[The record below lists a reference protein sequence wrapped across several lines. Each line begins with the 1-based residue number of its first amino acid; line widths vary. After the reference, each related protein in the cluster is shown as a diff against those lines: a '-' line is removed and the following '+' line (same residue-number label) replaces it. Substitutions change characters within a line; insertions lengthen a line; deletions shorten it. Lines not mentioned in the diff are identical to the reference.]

1 MKEIIKNKEEK
12 NKVGRPRLA
21 DDTTVKK
28 SIILV
33 SVCIIV
39 CFIFCFCFTCSLEG
53 VTPSKYLS
61 NLITSKLQGVIGN
74 EDGFYVKESY
84 DSNNDY
90 IIEIKPSD
98 TVKSYS
104 GKYKYVLY
112 ELSGQKW
119 KVFEEK
125 EFALN
130 NNSIKIKIKSLKNK
144 NVTYKICLYILNG
157 SLINKSFAP
166 PKWSF
171 SDSSVQNEKHAYKV
185 FTVKGYYSPISIKEI
200 NETDNKK
207 DVINVSTS
215 KNNPRKF
222 ILNVPNYN
230 YDALVKYTDDDGK
243 EITLSNNHNLFGQSI
258 YNIPSVNKST
268 KVTIKVFVNN
278 IDKQQLEKI
287 KLSNW
292 NIKKD
297 KTGNYYVFASYFL
310 KPEKSY

>member
-130 NNSIKIKIKSLKNK
+130 NM
-144 NVTYKICLYILNG
+144 LY
-157 SLINKSFAP
+157 
-166 PKWSF
+166 
-171 SDSSVQNEKHAYKV
+171 
-185 FTVKGYYSPISIKEI
+185 T
-200 NETDNKK
+200 
-207 DVINVSTS
+207 
-215 KNNPRKF
+215 
-222 ILNVPNYN
+222 
-230 YDALVKYTDDDGK
+230 
-243 EITLSNNHNLFGQSI
+243 
-258 YNIPSVNKST
+258 
-268 KVTIKVFVNN
+268 
-278 IDKQQLEKI
+278 
-287 KLSNW
+287 
-292 NIKKD
+292 
-297 KTGNYYVFASYFL
+297 FL
-310 KPEKSY
+310 